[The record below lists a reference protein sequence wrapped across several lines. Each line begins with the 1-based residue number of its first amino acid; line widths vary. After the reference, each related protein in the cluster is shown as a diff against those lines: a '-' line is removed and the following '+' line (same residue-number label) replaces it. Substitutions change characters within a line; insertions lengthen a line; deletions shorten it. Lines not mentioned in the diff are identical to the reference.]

1 MDAERNQELANKLRE
16 KAQQMPPGSSYK
28 LALLVAAKNIESHPA
43 PIETEKI
50 ARGVKGVGPK
60 IAQELIN
67 IGVKESSSKRD
78 RSFIAGADAVVPIR
92 RRRVAEERR
101 SSSSSA
107 VHEHNVS
114 IAAAL
119 KAKAE
124 GRSKGIWEASRKAAR
139 HIERWPTPIKTLQQ
153 CFGVPGVSIYIAKI
167 VVTEILSR
175 DLTGD
180 ERAYLAGAEAQMAR
194 LVRQA

>member
-1 MDAERNQELANKLRE
+1 MGPRSFRRVFSTRRWPPDAQRPKQTDVQDKILNLLRVLPYMGRR
-16 KAQQMPPGSSYK
+16 AVTGQASSKK
-28 LALLVAAKNIESHPA
+28 LAAWPPSGRKGIIFDSGRVSSFCCIESF
-43 PIETEKI
+43 
-50 ARGVKGVGPK
+50 RWGPVR
-60 IAQELIN
+60 L
-67 IGVKESSSKRD
+67 
-78 RSFIAGADAVVPIR
+78 DA
-92 RRRVAEERR
+92 AERR

-119 KAKAE
+119 KAKTE
-124 GRSKGIWEASRKAAR
+124 GMSKGIWEASRKAAR